1 MGKKLML
8 SIVFIFLFVI
18 VSVESYSGMASC
30 GSVAVCFCLGA
41 VADLIS
47 LVRKVYKP
55 SQAESSDQTEY
66 PVFSYVID
74 YISYHHLQDKVSLN
88 YSSIYLH

>member
-30 GSVAVCFCLGA
+30 GSVAVCFGFGT

-47 LVRKVYKP
+47 LISKVYKP
-55 SQAESSDQTEY
+55 GHKKPSDHAEY
-66 PVFSYVID
+66 PVLSYVI
-74 YISYHHLQDKVSLN
+74 
-88 YSSIYLH
+88 